1 MKLCLRCNQYFEDS
15 VEQCPTDKNLLESVG
30 KDPLIGALINNRYLV
45 DSVIGKGSSGIVY
58 KARRLG
64 RGEMA
69 VAIKV
74 LHSYIGAAGSA
85 LDRFLREAQAASK
98 LRNPHIITI
107 WDTGVTEDGQ
117 PYFVMDYLEG
127 NTLGALIKE
136 KGNLEPK
143 RVLSLLHQ
151 ISEALGEAHRQ
162 GIVH

>member
-1 MKLCLRCNQYFEDS
+1 MKLCLRCNQYFDEPI
-15 VEQCPTDKNLLESVG
+15 EQCPSDGAILENVG

-58 KARRLG
+58 KASRLG
-64 RGEMA
+64 RGEMV

-74 LHSYIGAAGSA
+74 LHSYIGAVGSS
-85 LDRFLREAQAASK
+85 LDRFLRELQAASK

-107 WDTGVTEDGQ
+107 WDSGVTEDGQ

-127 NTLGALIKE
+127 TTLGYLIKE

-143 RVLSLLHQ
+143 RVFSFHIKYGKLLWKPY
-151 ISEALGEAHRQ
+151 
-162 GIVH
+162 

>member
-1 MKLCLRCNQYFEDS
+1 MKLCLRCNQYFDEP
-15 VEQCPTDKNLLESVG
+15 VEKCPSDGTTLENVG

-64 RGEMA
+64 RGEMV

-74 LHSYIGAAGSA
+74 LHSYIGAVGSS
-85 LDRFLREAQAASK
+85 LDRFLREAQAASR

-107 WDTGVTEDGQ
+107 WESGVTEDGQ

-127 NTLGALIKE
+127 TTLGHLIKD
-136 KGNLEPK
+136 KGNIEPV
-143 RVLSLLHQ
+143 RVLALLHQ
-151 ISEALGEAHRQ
+151 ICDALSEA
-162 GIVH
+162 